1 MIPFISNTFHALN
14 IRLGNYPTP
23 NMHHNSVEKTKVKH
37 NTEIVN
43 PEIVNPEIVNPEIL
57 HHLKRVNEID
67 EYFITC
73 FDKNNNP
80 IESQRCQLL
89 KENYDNFLIEFAF
102 N

>member
-1 MIPFISNTFHALN
+1 MIPFISNTFNALN
-14 IRLGNYPTP
+14 IRLGNNPTP

-43 PEIVNPEIVNPEIL
+43 PEIVESKIL

-73 FDKNNNP
+73 FDKDKHP

-89 KENYDNFLIEFAF
+89 KENYDNFLIEFAISF
-102 N
+102 